1 MYEKHNVII
10 VGAGAMGCS
19 IAYHLAQLGAQGV
32 CIVEKEATPG
42 CGSTGKANG
51 GIRAQFT
58 TRANV
63 ALSLKSMEILDGLAP
78 EFGEPPPYNKI
89 GYLFFTADEERM
101 PAMAEA
107 AARQRE
113 MGADVEPLDGDEVR
127 RLAPYVDGADIV
139 GGTFGA
145 RDGLIDPG
153 RLTNWFFS
161 AARKKGVEAR
171 LATEVS
177 GLEREPS
184 GEYRVATTSGE
195 LRAPAVVNA
204 AGPYAAR
211 IAAKIGVALP
221 VLPVRRH
228 SLVTGPCIG
237 PPDTIPMTID
247 ADSGLVIR
255 REGPAIIIAYANPEE
270 PPGFNEAFDSDFVE
284 KIAGPLERRFPA
296 VAEAGIDFRK
306 SWVGHYAVSPDHN
319 AILGRAPGVEGFY
332 LANGFSGH
340 GAMHAPA
347 VGLCLAELIAHGRS
361 ESVDIAPFGLERFDL
376 GRAAAEAY
384 VL

>member
-1 MYEKHNVII
+1 MSEKYSVII

-19 IAYHLAQLGAQGV
+19 IAYHLTQLGAEGV
-32 CIVEKEATPG
+32 CIVDKEATPG

-63 ALSLKSMEILDGLAP
+63 ALSLKSMEILDELAP
-78 EFGEPPPYNKI
+78 KFGEPPLYHKI
-89 GYLFFTADEERM
+89 GYLFMTADEESVQE
-101 PAMAEA
+101 MAGA
-107 AARQRE
+107 VSWQRK
-113 MGADVEPLDGDEVR
+113 MGASVELLDGDEVR
-127 RLAPYVDGADIV
+127 RLATYVDGADIV
-139 GGTFGA
+139 GGTFGE

-161 AARKKGVEAR
+161 AARKMGAEAKFY
-171 LATEVS
+171 TEVTS
-177 GLEREPS
+177 LEREPS
-184 GEYRVATTSGE
+184 GDFRVGTASGE
-195 LRAPAVVNA
+195 LFAPVVVNA
-204 AGPYAAR
+204 AGPYAAS
-211 IAAKIGVALP
+211 IAAKIGVELP

-228 SLVTGPCIG
+228 SLVTGPCVG

-270 PPGFNEAFDSDFVE
+270 PPGFNETFDRDFVE

-319 AILGRAPGVEGFY
+319 AILGLVPGVEGFY

-340 GAMHAPA
+340 GAMHSPA
-347 VGLCLAELIAHGRS
+347 VGLCLAELIARGRS
-361 ESVDIAPFGLERFDL
+361 ESVDIAPFGLERFKL
-376 GRAAAEAY
+376 GRAAKEAY